1 MNAPLTRL
9 GADSV
14 QRRVCI
20 ARQALCHVFRRD
32 GSIQIHS
39 LRRAQRPRTFRF
51 GGYKHAPL
59 AAYRT
64 DLIDDSVVL
73 VCHRQ
78 RLRELG
84 DQYVPGQQVTDAI
97 DWVLCDADEHVT
109 QIGFGIDA
117 V

>member
-1 MNAPLTRL
+1 MCFVGMAPFRFT
-9 GADSV
+9 
-14 QRRVCI
+14 
-20 ARQALCHVFRRD
+20 VFAGRKD
-32 GSIQIHS
+32 
-39 LRRAQRPRTFRF
+39 PRTFRF